1 MGWIEAHWPL
11 FVIAAS
17 LAIPLLLAGM
27 MIVRVTGRGNATST
41 GRQSIGEQHI
51 ALQNG
56 GRQECPPVVYTTMG
70 SLASA
75 VQELQRQVAEGFR
88 EVRVDQK
95 EIRAQQAQIAVDLRV
110 ASEGFRVASEGF
122 HAFSRLMERFDIES
136 ETIRVLDREADA
148 LSRASERERM
158 HG

>member
-11 FVIAAS
+11 FVVAAS
-17 LAIPLLLAGM
+17 LAIPLILAGM
-27 MIVRVTGRGNATST
+27 MLVRVTGHGNATST

-56 GRQECPPVVYTTMG
+56 RQECPPVVYTTMG
-70 SLASA
+70 SLAAA

-95 EIRAQQAQIAVDLRV
+95 ETRMQQAQIAADLRV
-110 ASEGFRVASEGF
+110 ASEGFRVAAEGF
-122 HAFSRLMERFDIES
+122 HAFSRLMERFDIEE

-148 LSRASERERM
+148 LGRAGERERA